1 VDTSNLNNK
10 FYEWL
15 CSMYF
20 SFMEQRKAIG
30 FNPLDFANTETAIWN
45 KELRVQLPIL
55 NGTWSVEK
63 S

>member
-1 VDTSNLNNK
+1 
-10 FYEWL
+10 
-15 CSMYF
+15 MYF